1 MARLVIIGGSDAGIS
16 AAIRARDLAPQED
29 VTVLVADRF
38 PNYSICGLPFYLS
51 GEVHDW
57 RTLAHRTTSQL
68 ESRGISLRIAHKAT
82 QIDQATKSVTA
93 IIVGGRTRTFTYDR
107 LIVATGAVPAR
118 PSVEGLELPGVFFLR
133 SMADGFA
140 LHDYVTTREPQSAVI
155 VGSGYIGM
163 EMADALTRRGL
174 SVTVL
179 ARSAVLKTVDA
190 SLGQLVRDELARN
203 KVKVVQAAPV
213 IAIEKGRRGRLAVRS
228 LERCPIQA
236 ELVLVATGSNPESTL
251 AARAGASIGIQGA
264 IRVSPGMETNLPD
277 VWAAGDCVETWH
289 RLLLKN
295 VYLPLGTTAHKQG
308 RVAGENA
315 IGGHSDF
322 PGSLGTQVVKIF
334 DLAAAR
340 TGLLDWEALEA
351 GLSPR
356 TAELESLDH
365 KAYYPGATLLWV
377 RLAADRTTRALLGG
391 QIVGHYSAE
400 VSKRIDVIASAIS
413 NQMTVDDLL
422 KLDLSYTPPTGS
434 PLDPI
439 QMCAQEW
446 LGSVA

>member
-1 MARLVIIGGSDAGIS
+1 MAHLVIIGGSDAGIS
-16 AAIRARDLAPQED
+16 AAIRARELAPEED

-51 GEVHDW
+51 GEVPDW
-57 RTLAHRTTSQL
+57 RTLAHRRIKEL
-68 ESRGISLRIAHKAT
+68 ESRGITLRLAHKAT
-82 QIDQATKSVTA
+82 QIDPVAKSVTA
-93 IIVGGRTRTFTYDR
+93 MTAGGRAHTFRYDR

-118 PSVEGLELPGVFFLR
+118 PPIEGLDLPGVFFLR
-133 SMADGFA
+133 SMGDGFA
-140 LHDYVTTREPQSAVI
+140 LQQYLTTCEPQSAVI

-179 ARSAVLKTVDA
+179 ARSAVLKTVDP

-203 KVKVVQAAPV
+203 KVKVVDAATV
-213 IAIEKGRRGRLAVRS
+213 LAIEKGRRGRLSVRS
-228 LERCPIQA
+228 LEGRPIRA
-236 ELVLVATGSNPESTL
+236 DLVLVATGSNPESAL
-251 AARAGASIGIQGA
+251 AATAGASIGIQAA
-264 IRVSPGMETNLPD
+264 IRVSRAMETNLPD

-289 RLLLKN
+289 RLLGKY

-334 DLAAAR
+334 DLVAAR
-340 TGLLDWEALEA
+340 TGLLT
-351 GLSPR
+351 GRRPR
-356 TAELESLDH
+356 LASVQRTTELESWDH
-365 KAYYPGATLLWV
+365 KVYYPGATPLRV
-377 RLAADRTTRALLGG
+377 RLTADRTTRVLLGG
-391 QIVGHYSAE
+391 QMVGHYSAE
-400 VSKRIDVIASAIS
+400 VSKRVDVIATAIS
-413 NQMTVDDLL
+413 NQMTVDDLASI
-422 KLDLSYTPPTGS
+422 DLSYTPPTGS
-434 PLDPI
+434 PWDPV

-446 LGSVA
+446 LGSVD